1 MALLVAFGLMNVIA
15 MVVLAGAV
23 LTEKTWAGGARFS
36 RALGIA
42 ALVLAIAVIFE
53 PGLAPG
59 LHHAAGT
66 GGMGGM

>member
-1 MALLVAFGLMNVIA
+1 MAVLVAFGLMNVIA

-23 LTEKTWAGGARFS
+23 LAEKTWARGAGFS

-42 ALVLAIAVIFE
+42 ALGLAVAVVFE

-59 LHHAAGT
+59 LHYAGT

>member
-1 MALLVAFGLMNVIA
+1 
-15 MVVLAGAV
+15 VVLAGAV
-23 LTEKTWAGGARFS
+23 LTEKTWARGARFS

-42 ALVLAIAVIFE
+42 ALALAVAVIFE

-59 LHHAAGT
+59 LQHAGT

>member
-1 MALLVAFGLMNVIA
+1 
-15 MVVLAGAV
+15 VVLAGAV
-23 LTEKTWAGGARFS
+23 LAEKTWARGARFS

-42 ALVLAIAVIFE
+42 ALALAVAVVFE

-59 LHHAAGT
+59 LHYTAGT

>member
-1 MALLVAFGLMNVIA
+1 
-15 MVVLAGAV
+15 LA
-23 LTEKTWAGGARFS
+23 EKTWAWGLGFS
-36 RALGIA
+36 RAVGVA
-42 ALVLAIAVIFE
+42 ALVLAVAVVFV